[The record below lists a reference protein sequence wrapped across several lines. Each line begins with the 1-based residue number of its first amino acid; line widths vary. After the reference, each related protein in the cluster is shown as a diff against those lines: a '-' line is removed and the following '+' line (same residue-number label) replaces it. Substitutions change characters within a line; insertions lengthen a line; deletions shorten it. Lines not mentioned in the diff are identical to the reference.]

1 MVSEIVCIF
10 VCGHL
15 SLWKDVGW
23 QTRLEI
29 WTFIWTKSVNQYLV
43 IWQSISWLLPGLGI
57 RNQPKDWHQPGWN
70 VGQSPRGKKPNERKG
85 WRFRHRDGSRA
96 FGEGKGGATF
106 RRAIGRGLE
115 QLSLILPIPGCYQKH
130 VPQRCSDGQ
139 EELHKLRGYLGT
151 MVRSLWLIF
160 IQLFYFSS

>member
-1 MVSEIVCIF
+1 MPSD
-10 VCGHL
+10 
-15 SLWKDVGW
+15 K
-23 QTRLEI
+23 
-29 WTFIWTKSVNQYLV
+29 QYLV

-57 RNQPKDWHQPGWN
+57 CNQPKDWHQPGWN

-85 WRFRHRDGSRA
+85 WRFRHRDSSRA

-106 RRAIGRGLE
+106 RRTIGRGLE

-151 MVRSLWLIF
+151 MVRSLWH
-160 IQLFYFSS
+160 LFSHSFFTFHAKYASSKFKKLCVKTNWLWSEKFQI